1 MVTFTR
7 EISWTKTNFPIGLIA
22 SMLKSCEHM
31 RRLSRVSAS
40 ALFSRGDDSS
50 NYCQADRAFLR
61 PASNKATPVPAAT
74 CLTPPPSSYPTLLP
88 CHRMVETRTSAIAS
102 GVSSTTTAAPTR
114 SAVVLTKRLAGELAQ
129 VGLSLEVGTE
139 LNFYLFE
146 ESPTVARQ
154 QKWRNLTPVTA
165 SPINHSI
172 RNSRL
177 SADFMM
183 QARKRLDFRSIEWDG

>member
-1 MVTFTR
+1 MDEDELSDWFDRQHVEVLRTHATTFTG
-7 EISWTKTNFPIGLIA
+7 IGI
-22 SMLKSCEHM
+22 
-31 RRLSRVSAS
+31 
-40 ALFSRGDDSS
+40 G
-50 NYCQADRAFLR
+50 AFLTRRRFLELLPGGPRFPR

-165 SPINHSI
+165 SPISHSI

>member
-1 MVTFTR
+1 LSDSTAEFV
-7 EISWTKTNFPIGLIA
+7 PDIA
-22 SMLKSCEHM
+22 T
-31 RRLSRVSAS
+31 LSPDGRDKDLGHCLGSFVNDDGSAHP
-40 ALFSRGDDSS
+40 L
-50 NYCQADRAFLR
+50 C
-61 PASNKATPVPAAT
+61 
-74 CLTPPPSSYPTLLP
+74 C
-88 CHRMVETRTSAIAS
+88 
-102 GVSSTTTAAPTR
+102 R
-114 SAVVLTKRLAGELAQ
+114 SHLKRLAGELAQ

-165 SPINHSI
+165 SPISHSI